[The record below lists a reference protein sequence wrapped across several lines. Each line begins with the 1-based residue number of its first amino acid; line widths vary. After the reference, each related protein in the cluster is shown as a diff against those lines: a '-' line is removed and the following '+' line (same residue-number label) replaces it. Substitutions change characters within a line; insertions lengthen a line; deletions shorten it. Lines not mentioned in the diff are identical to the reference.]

1 MGERDAANVLIKR
14 ERAMV
19 GKRERFSK
27 RFNLERERGTD
38 KHEREVGEKDKE
50 RETKLL

>member
-1 MGERDAANVLIKR
+1 MRGGGERLG
-14 ERAMV
+14 ERFNPNTE
-19 GKRERFSK
+19 RDRFSK

-38 KHEREVGEKDKE
+38 KHEREVGEKEKE